1 MTVKA
6 PPRPRPG
13 HEDTE
18 VALKLWVVLNRAS
31 RAISGRIRASVE
43 RNDLSLSEFG
53 VLEALYAKGPLLVG
67 EVGSKVLLTSGS
79 MTYVID
85 KLEDRGLLV
94 RRPSAGD
101 RRALRVEL
109 TPKGRKLIAR
119 IFPEHAEQI
128 REAMSGLSAEE
139 QRELT
144 AMLKRLGVHAGQNG

>member
-53 VLEALYAKGPLLVG
+53 VLEALYAKGPLLV
-67 EVGSKVLLTSGS
+67 V
-79 MTYVID
+79 D

-94 RRPSAGD
+94 RRPSPGD

-109 TPKGRKLIAR
+109 TAKGRKLIAR
-119 IFPEHAEQI
+119 IFPEHAEQF
-128 REAMSGLSAEE
+128 REAMSGLRAGE